1 MIGDLLK
8 SASRVA
14 LVAVASIT
22 VSGVAAQ
29 AADLGGNCC
38 ADLEER
44 VAELE
49 ATAARKGNRKVSL
62 TVYGQVN
69 EAVIFWDDGS
79 ERNAYVVSNNA
90 SRTRFGFRG
99 DAKITSD
106 ISAGYLLEIGVR
118 YVNSSNRNQ
127 NADGAGGNLN
137 AFDIR
142 HSAWYVDSKSLGR
155 VWVGK
160 TSTATD
166 GITEINLANI
176 NSGNADISGWN
187 QGFFLRGRVG
197 NTVPFVAGTAPNF
210 GTTKSNV
217 TWGALQSSWNNN
229 VGEGDRNNLVRYV
242 TPTFAGFIAS
252 ASWSEDDKIDAALR
266 YAGEFSGIRVAAGIG
281 YQVKSDVN
289 GGDGGNGC
297 ANAQGNANG
306 SAIAAISN
314 VNCSALGLSA
324 SVMHVGTGLFVTGA
338 YGEAKD
344 KNRSA
349 LYTPVLG
356 AAGAATVSDK
366 DKMFSIQAGIEQK
379 WFSLGKST
387 LWGEYIKSTTGG
399 SIGANGGAASFANG
413 DAFLNGVIAAQA
425 FITGSEV
432 KTIGIGFNQ
441 SIDAAAADWYIHARK
456 MEGTTSVRTVAGA
469 TGSGGNDFKAVMTGM
484 IVRF

>member
-49 ATAARKGNRKVSL
+49 ATTARKGNRKVSL

-69 EAVIFWDDGS
+69 EAVIFWQDGGT
-79 ERNAYVVSNNA
+79 ERNAYVVSNNN

-118 YVNSSNRNQ
+118 YANSTNRNQ
-127 NADGAGGNLN
+127 NADGAGGQGNQL
-137 AFDIR
+137 DIR
-142 HSAWYVDSKSLGR
+142 HSAWYLDSKSLGR

-187 QGFFLRGRVG
+187 NGHFLVG
-197 NTVPFVAGTAPNF
+197 SVANTGGVNIGTK
-210 GTTKSNV
+210 KSNL
-217 TWGALQSSWNNN
+217 TWGALQSSWDNNI
-229 VGEGDRNNLVRYV
+229 GEGDRNNLVRYV

-252 ASWSEDDKIDAALR
+252 ASWSEDDKYDAALR
-266 YAGEFSGIRVAAGIG
+266 YAGEFSGIRIAAGIG

-306 SAIAAISN
+306 SAIAAVSN
-314 VNCSALGLSA
+314 VNCSALGMSA

-338 YGEAKD
+338 YGQAKD

-366 DKMFSIQAGIEQK
+366 DKMFSIQAGVEQK

-387 LWGEYIKSTTGG
+387 IWGEYIKSTTGG
-399 SIGANGGAASFANG
+399 SIGANGGAASFGAG
-413 DAFLNGVIAAQA
+413 DAFLNGVVAGPA

-432 KTIGIGFNQ
+432 KTIGVGFNQ
-441 SIDAAAADWYIHARK
+441 AIDAAAADFYIHARK
-456 MEGTTSVRTVAGA
+456 MEGTTSVRNAAGV
-469 TGSGGNDFKAVMTGM
+469 TGSGGNNFQAVMTGM
-484 IVRF
+484 IIRF